1 MFGSSSPTTVLARS
15 KMGVYCRISAAHTSV
30 FHDCKSC
37 SDDRSPESLIQCI
50 KQSFL
55 TSTQRRFLGGPSD
68 SLFVILLSLFP
79 KN

>member
-1 MFGSSSPTTVLARS
+1 MFGSSSSATVLARS
-15 KMGVYCRISAAHTSV
+15 KMGAYNRISAARTSV
-30 FHDCKSC
+30 FHNCKSC

-55 TSTQRRFLGGPSD
+55 TSKQGRFLGGLSD